1 MRDSLR
7 RALGLIFPTQLNKF
21 KNEMAEIKAFLRYL
35 LGTNIIVLLNEAL
48 KYCNPKIGEF
58 WFWET
63 LILWSMWVGIK
74 YLEERDEEKKSNGK
88 SSNSSD
94 SLLNS

>member
-1 MRDSLR
+1 MKDNLR
-7 RALGLIFPTQLNKF
+7 RASGLIFHTQLNKF
-21 KNEMAEIKAFLRYL
+21 KNKMAEIKAFLRYL

-48 KYCNPKIGEF
+48 KYFNSKVGEF

-74 YLEERDEEKKSNGK
+74 YLEERDEEKDNNK
-88 SSNSSD
+88 SSNSGD
-94 SLLNS
+94 SLLNN

>member
-1 MRDSLR
+1 M
-7 RALGLIFPTQLNKF
+7 NKF

-35 LGTNIIVLLNEAL
+35 LGTNVIVLLNEIL
-48 KYCNPKIGEF
+48 KYCNPKTGGF

-63 LILWSMWVGIK
+63 LVLWSMWVGIK
-74 YLEERDEEKKSNGK
+74 YLEERDEEKDNNKN
-88 SSNSSD
+88 SNSSD

>member
-7 RALGLIFPTQLNKF
+7 RVSELIFPTQLNKF
-21 KNEMAEIKAFLRYL
+21 KNKMAEIKAFLRYL

-48 KYCNPKIGEF
+48 KYFDPKTSGF

-74 YLEERDEEKKSNGK
+74 YLEERDEEKDNNK
-88 SSNSSD
+88 NSSSGD

>member
-1 MRDSLR
+1 MKDNLR
-7 RALGLIFPTQLNKF
+7 RVSELIFPTQLNKF

-35 LGTNIIVLLNEAL
+35 LGTNVIVLLNEIL
-48 KYCNPKIGEF
+48 KYCNPKTGGF

-63 LILWSMWVGIK
+63 LVLWSMWVGIK
-74 YLEERDEEKKSNGK
+74 YLEERDEEKDNNKN
-88 SSNSSD
+88 SNSSD

>member
-1 MRDSLR
+1 
-7 RALGLIFPTQLNKF
+7 
-21 KNEMAEIKAFLRYL
+21 MAEIKAFLRYL

-48 KYCNPKIGEF
+48 KYFDPKTSGF

-74 YLEERDEEKKSNGK
+74 YLEEIDEEKDNNK
-88 SSNSSD
+88 NSSSGD

>member
-1 MRDSLR
+1 MKDNLR
-7 RALGLIFPTQLNKF
+7 RVSELIFPTQLNKF
-21 KNEMAEIKAFLRYL
+21 KNKMAEIKAFLRYL

-48 KYCNPKIGEF
+48 KYFDPKTSGF

-74 YLEERDEEKKSNGK
+74 YLEERDEEKDNNKN
-88 SSNSSD
+88 SNSGD